1 MKQYNALAN
10 VYDRFQGNINFSSW
24 AKFLQDIYEKYAG
37 EACLENP
44 GMGARSL
51 AVDLGCGSG
60 KLAIQLADMGWHV
73 VAVDAADEMLEV
85 AAYHAQEHF
94 GEKEMPIYF
103 FQEDIT
109 DLDLPMTV
117 NLAYTSLD
125 TINHIEASALEG
137 MFKQLKKTMK
147 PGAVLCF
154 DLLQWSYMEKAFHEE
169 VYYDVTDEYAV
180 LWQNN
185 LSMEK
190 QENLASISVFVLQD
204 NGFYTREDIEI
215 VEYYHNPAAIMSI
228 LEDIGFR
235 VEEIQLAEEYYT
247 DLQGQNRHFIV
258 AVKD

>member
-1 MKQYNALAN
+1 
-10 VYDRFQGNINFSSW
+10 
-24 AKFLQDIYEKYAG
+24 
-37 EACLENP
+37 
-44 GMGARSL
+44 
-51 AVDLGCGSG
+51 
-60 KLAIQLADMGWHV
+60 
-73 VAVDAADEMLEV
+73 
-85 AAYHAQEHF
+85 
-94 GEKEMPIYF
+94 
-103 FQEDIT
+103 
-109 DLDLPMTV
+109 
-117 NLAYTSLD
+117 
-125 TINHIEASALEG
+125 
-137 MFKQLKKTMK
+137 MK